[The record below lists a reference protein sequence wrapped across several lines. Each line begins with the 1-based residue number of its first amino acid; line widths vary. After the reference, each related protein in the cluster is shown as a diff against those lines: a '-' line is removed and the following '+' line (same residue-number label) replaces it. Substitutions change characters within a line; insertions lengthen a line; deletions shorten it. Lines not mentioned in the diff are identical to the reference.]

1 MNSTLWR
8 QIEIKRGA
16 SVPFGESGVWAA
28 KKDRKAKTE
37 REILQIRRLKGGVLC
52 FLRKST
58 FTSIKQNDRGSF
70 FAIFNG
76 SVLTTLIA
84 FSLGVRKKTNWR
96 RRATWPLANWRKSDL
111 HKSGKNN
118 MMLYK

>member
-16 SVPFGESGVWAA
+16 SVPFGESGFWGA

-37 REILQIRRLKGGVLC
+37 CEILQIRRLKGGVLF
-52 FLRKST
+52 FLRKSI

-70 FAIFNG
+70 LQSSTLPQGTFFAFVI
-76 SVLTTLIA
+76 SILTIGY
-84 FSLGVRKKTNWR
+84 SL
-96 RRATWPLANWRKSDL
+96 
-111 HKSGKNN
+111 
-118 MMLYK
+118 